1 MYGMPIEV
9 TNTHRCLF
17 THRPSI
23 HRSIAYDR
31 GFPVDKFSRWETAA
45 TYYAFGLHW
54 GNPQAQNAKGH
65 ILGHIKVRPAA
76 AVTIHTIP

>member
-1 MYGMPIEV
+1 MS
-9 TNTHRCLF
+9 L
-17 THRPSI
+17 PS
-23 HRSIAYDR
+23 HRSPPECTINR

-65 ILGHIKVRPAA
+65 ILGHIKVRALRVHSARDPFSITMPRRA
-76 AVTIHTIP
+76 

>member
-1 MYGMPIEV
+1 MWLCPTTGLLTPDCV
-9 TNTHRCLF
+9 TN
-17 THRPSI
+17 
-23 HRSIAYDR
+23 R